1 MNLSSTENIYLII
14 SFIFSLV
21 LTCLLIL
28 VRINYKDSSIS
39 SIFFAVFFLTFYF
52 YQPLLLIVDRLKAY
66 TLYYSQ
72 EKPHFDIEDFLY
84 NEYVIIGY
92 IGTFFSNLILPIH
105 KDVTISGYDTLC
117 ARFWD
122 AIKRYIKDN
131 VIYLI
136 VLVIYISISFILYRA
151 RDNDEEIE
159 RKSLELVP
167 FLLNCLILKDFFKAI
182 WYLGAYFPLLIQ
194 ELIVELNSAECCN
207 DHLCSSNYASE
218 LRDNIEKYLEKDK
231 KKLEEAYENIIFI
244 ICNYVVIR
252 KDIEDKLKK
261 IEAEQEN
268 WQINLIDKSEIEK
281 LSKNI
286 NKHNYKEKLASAVRN
301 LIETF
306 SKIPRKIYE
315 YDDIDSRID
324 KGIYNYCFHF
334 SFFIICVGFFIFGF
348 EISLSY
354 YDYEKLS
361 SPMNFGWNFV
371 WAFFITFLYFF
382 LIYFSVLK
390 KNSLTTQNLYGIGQ
404 SDTLCLLKFA
414 EIISGL
420 IEPVSFLAVGT
431 KALGIFALRENMTF
445 MKTFDMPLVENIFI
459 GLTFDEIYKSYISI
473 RMFIFLCSFFMTF
486 SINTLIIPCCC
497 KKGKYLIYWK
507 INDKNDEN
515 VCDEEGYCKC
525 CF

>member
-1 MNLSSTENIYLII
+1 MNLSSVENIYLII

-21 LTCLLIL
+21 LACLLIL
-28 VRINYKDSSIS
+28 VRIDYKESSIS

-66 TLYYSQ
+66 TLYYSI

-92 IGTFFSNLILPIH
+92 IGTFFSNLVLPIH

-117 ARFWD
+117 ARFLD

-131 VIYLI
+131 LIYLI
-136 VLVIYISISFILYRA
+136 VLAIYISISFILYRA
-151 RDNDEEIE
+151 KDNDEEIE
-159 RKSLELVP
+159 RKSIEFIP

-194 ELIVELNSAECCN
+194 ELIVELNSAECCV
-207 DHLCSSNYASE
+207 DLWCSSNYACK
-218 LRDNIEKYLEKDK
+218 LRDNIEKYLKKDK

-244 ICNYVVIR
+244 ICKFVIIR

-261 IEAEQEN
+261 IEAEQKN
-268 WQINLIDKSEIEK
+268 WQIHLIDKSEIEK

-301 LIETF
+301 LIKTF

-315 YDDIDSRID
+315 YNDMTNRIN

-334 SFFIICVGFFIFGF
+334 SFFIIFVGFFIFGF
-348 EISLSY
+348 EISLNY
-354 YDYEKLS
+354 YDYENLS

-382 LIYFSVLK
+382 LVYFSVLK

-404 SDTLCLLKFA
+404 SDSLCLLKFA
-414 EIISGL
+414 ETISGL

-445 MKTFDMPLVENIFI
+445 MKTFEIPLVENIFI

-473 RMFIFLCSFFMTF
+473 RMMIFLCSFFMTF
-486 SINTLIIPCCC
+486 MINTLTIPCCC
-497 KKGKYLIYWK
+497 KKGKYLINWK
-507 INDKNDEN
+507 INDKNSAN
-515 VCDEEGYCKC
+515 VCDENGYCKC

>member
-21 LTCLLIL
+21 LACLLIL

-52 YQPLLLIVDRLKAY
+52 YQPLLLIVDHLKAY

-159 RKSLELVP
+159 RKSIEFIP

-207 DHLCSSNYASE
+207 NHQCSSNYASK

-244 ICNYVVIR
+244 FHKFFDIMR
-252 KDIEDKLKK
+252 KDIEDLLKK

-268 WQINLIDKSEIEK
+268 WQK
-281 LSKNI
+281 
-286 NKHNYKEKLASAVRN
+286 
-301 LIETF
+301 
-306 SKIPRKIYE
+306 
-315 YDDIDSRID
+315 
-324 KGIYNYCFHF
+324 
-334 SFFIICVGFFIFGF
+334 
-348 EISLSY
+348 
-354 YDYEKLS
+354 
-361 SPMNFGWNFV
+361 
-371 WAFFITFLYFF
+371 
-382 LIYFSVLK
+382 
-390 KNSLTTQNLYGIGQ
+390 
-404 SDTLCLLKFA
+404 
-414 EIISGL
+414 
-420 IEPVSFLAVGT
+420 
-431 KALGIFALRENMTF
+431 
-445 MKTFDMPLVENIFI
+445 
-459 GLTFDEIYKSYISI
+459 
-473 RMFIFLCSFFMTF
+473 
-486 SINTLIIPCCC
+486 
-497 KKGKYLIYWK
+497 
-507 INDKNDEN
+507 
-515 VCDEEGYCKC
+515 
-525 CF
+525 